1 MIYRTY
7 NFNESFSNANGNG
20 KLQMTLRELGKLL
33 NNHREE
39 VIVAIR
45 SAGVDVK
52 DNANRKELIK
62 VILLNKRNKEMI
74 YNLSTLIYASSYFDG
89 NSYFSAEGDEE
100 SGDKPKEKGKF
111 LSAITNF
118 FKKRKE
124 IRADKIAKGEPTF
137 WQKITGFLDKNKET
151 IGTIG
156 GSLYQGLQ
164 NSKDAGNIV
173 QQELQAELD
182 EKERKAKNQRYI
194 VIGLGVV
201 VIGLVAYMYMKKKK

>member
-1 MIYRTY
+1 MIYRTF

-33 NNHREE
+33 NNHKEQ
-39 VIVAIR
+39 VIEAIR

-52 DNANRKELIK
+52 DNANKKEVIK

-74 YNLSTLIYASSYFDG
+74 YNLSALIYASSHFDG
-89 NSYFSAEGDEE
+89 NTYFSVEGDET

-111 LSAITNF
+111 LSSITNF

-124 IRADKIAKGEPTF
+124 IRADKIAKGEPTG
-137 WQKITGFLDKNKET
+137 WQKLIGFFNKNKEN
-151 IGTIG
+151 IGMIG

-164 NSKDAGNIV
+164 NSKNADSVV

-182 EKERKAKNQRYI
+182 EKEKKAKNQRYL